1 MILQAS
7 SHAQCFGSLQAGV
20 NAQHGVHGQGSGMDG
35 RNGKNTYAHNS
46 NQHAPWHLDD
56 ASLRRR
62 GRFSHTCDI
71 ASSVHFDAQ
80 APRGRR
86 SIVQVP
92 VGTLVFLEEAFEEEE
107 IDPDNDD
114 PSCPGWPFKPLL
126 DSDLSKHDDLLLA
139 AAAKGEGFESQPI
152 SGEADTSDSD
162 SDGVQ
167 YIDDVS
173 SSEHE
178 GEEGGDE
185 ESDGER
191 SDSRNEARR
200 SDDSSSEE
208 EEAEGSTDDSQSGT
222 SDFSLCAAKD
232 VVPEEPAGP
241 KLTLLAD
248 LSEEGQTLTVAR
260 GGRAG
265 LGNRVLGSKPGKWMV
280 EGQKG
285 SKGVESR
292 LQLELKVVADV
303 GLVGAPNAG
312 KSTLLG
318 AITRAQPEVA
328 AYPFTTLRPFVGAL
342 MFDDFSRVVLA
353 DIPGLI
359 EVYCSMH
366 RLVCII
372 IVHSVRVTA
381 RVNWASMA
389 G

>member
-1 MILQAS
+1 MLL
-7 SHAQCFGSLQAGV
+7 GSLTMLPYG
-20 NAQHGVHGQGSGMDG
+20 GKSGFC
-35 RNGKNTYAHNS
+35 TPPPLLNS
-46 NQHAPWHLDD
+46 M
-56 ASLRRR
+56 LRRKGAVGGCR
-62 GRFSHTCDI
+62 
-71 ASSVHFDAQ
+71 
-80 APRGRR
+80 
-86 SIVQVP
+86 IVQVP

-107 IDPDNDD
+107 IDPDDDD
-114 PSCPGWPFKPLL
+114 PSRPGWPFKPLL
-126 DSDLSKHDDLLLA
+126 DPDLSKHDDLLLA
-139 AAAKGEGFESQPI
+139 AAAKGERYTPQPI
-152 SGEADTSDSD
+152 SGEADTCDSNW
-162 SDGVQ
+162 VQ
-167 YIDDVS
+167 YSDDVS

-178 GEEGGDE
+178 GEDSDDE

-191 SDSRNEARR
+191 SDCPNEARR
-200 SDDSSSEE
+200 SDDSSTKK
-208 EEAEGSTDDSQSGT
+208 EEAEGSNDDRQRGT
-222 SDFSLCAAKD
+222 SDPPLWAAK
-232 VVPEEPAGP
+232 EPTGP

-285 SKGVESR
+285 GRGVESR

-342 MFDDFSRVVLA
+342 MFDDLSRVVLA

-359 EVYCSMH
+359 EVRRSMRH
-366 RLVCII
+366 YPRQKSYTASEALPESIGPRWPAEWICAEAVVTLTCLV
-372 IVHSVRVTA
+372 
-381 RVNWASMA
+381 
-389 G
+389 